1 MATGNTEEEQR
12 SKDTRKLKS
21 YLRFSAAG
29 MQMCAAGGLG
39 ALAGWWLDGKAGL
52 SPLFL
57 ILGVFLGFG
66 LGTYTLYRELFG
78 RRR

>member
-1 MATGNTEEEQR
+1 VERSPEEDQN
-12 SKDTRKLKS
+12 RKLRS
-21 YLRFSAAG
+21 YMRYSAAG
-29 MQMCAAGGLG
+29 MQLAISGGLG
-39 ALAGWWLDGKAGL
+39 AWGGWWLDGKTGL

-66 LGTYTLYRELFG
+66 AGFYSLYMSLFG